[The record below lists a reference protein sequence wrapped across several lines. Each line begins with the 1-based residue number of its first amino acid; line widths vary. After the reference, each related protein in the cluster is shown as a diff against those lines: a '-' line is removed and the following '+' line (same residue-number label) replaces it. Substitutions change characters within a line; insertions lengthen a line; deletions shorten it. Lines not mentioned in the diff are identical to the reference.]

1 MNMFLGGGKL
11 NYMEFSIATL
21 LSHVSPDKLV
31 APKLLEKKL
40 GCETA
45 ASVQQLELA
54 LELLEKIGVLTK
66 ERGKFRRELTERI
79 VEAKLRCSSKGF
91 CFAIQDEEAADD
103 IYIRESHLSNAWNGD
118 RVLIE
123 LIKEGT
129 RRRSPE
135 GAVKLILERANPSVL
150 ARVKKLETGE
160 YRATP
165 LDDRLLFELDV
176 TTNGQ
181 PAQLGSTELI
191 ETNGHERIDLDNI
204 LDYLVHIRVL
214 RHAIGQDLP
223 MGKVVRVLGTTAE
236 SAEDIDIVT
245 CKHDL
250 HLTFT
255 PEVEAAA
262 AKIATELKDPLA
274 GKRLDLTQLPTIGVS
289 EQVQPLDSA
298 LTIERLD
305 GDLFRLGIHIA
316 DVASYIAADDR
327 IDREAKKRGTAVYLG
342 EHTISLLPTAVHET
356 CGFVPG
362 AERLAISVFLSL
374 NERGELVEFN
384 IQPSRI
390 RLDWLL
396 DPTQIAQVL
405 AGEATEVAPEAIEII
420 KPIWETIA
428 PAFRAHRRSRGGLEV
443 DLIQKQ
449 APFVDEGR
457 LGAIFL
463 DDPQS
468 LLTDVMVMANYAVA
482 GHLQALQVP
491 GIYAVQHNPDL
502 VEVNDTIKLAINLGL
517 NFEGEAETEVSV
529 ADLQRLSQ
537 QFAQSPVPQVL
548 NYLFKSLLK
557 TTVYNTKPGTHFGL
571 AIDNGYT
578 HFVSPLRRY
587 PDILVQRVLH
597 EVFANGKDRKTAR
610 AKEVVN
616 LGSSSC
622 HGQITWNV
630 LTPAVQ
636 LDLETQLAGVI
647 AHLNDRTKIA
657 QDAENDIAGLQ
668 KAEKMKARTGEIFQG
683 LITGVQSYGF
693 FVEIEDS
700 LVEGLV
706 HVSSLKDD
714 WYEFRPRY
722 ACLVGRKNR
731 TSYRLGDRVEV
742 QVKSV
747 DYYRQQIDLVTV
759 TSVLSEAAGESTD
772 SIEQSGDNEGNGD
785 NYDSNEFHPTET
797 TLEEEFMELG
807 DRE

>member
-21 LSHVSPDKLV
+21 LSHVSPEKLV

-40 GCETA
+40 GCETP
-45 ASVQQLELA
+45 ASVEQLDLA
-54 LELLEKIGVLTK
+54 LDLLEKIGVLVK
-66 ERGKFRRELTERI
+66 EKGKFRRELTDRV

-91 CFAIQDEEAADD
+91 CFAIQDNESADD

-123 LIKEGT
+123 VIKEGT

-150 ARVKKLETGE
+150 ARVKKLETGD
-160 YRATP
+160 YRAIP

-176 TTNGQ
+176 TTNDSAAG
-181 PAQLGSTELI
+181 
-191 ETNGHERIDLDNI
+191 NGREQVDLDNI
-204 LDYLVHIRVL
+204 LEYLVHVDVL

-223 MGKVVRVLGTTAE
+223 IGRVARVLGTTAE
-236 SAEDIDIVT
+236 SAADIDIVT

-250 HLTFT
+250 HQTFL
-255 PEVEAAA
+255 PAVEAAA
-262 AKIATELKDPLA
+262 AQITRGVKDPISGA
-274 GKRLDLTQLPTIGVS
+274 RIDLRHLPTIAVS
-289 EQVQPLDSA
+289 AQSDPIDSA
-298 LTIERLD
+298 LTIEQLE
-305 GDLFRLGIHIA
+305 GDIWRLGVHIA
-316 DVASYIAADDR
+316 DVATYLVADDR
-327 IDREAKKRGTAVYLG
+327 LDREAKKRGTAVYLG
-342 EHTISLLPTAVHET
+342 ENTIPLLPDAVHQA

-374 NERGELVEFN
+374 NERGELIEFK

-390 RLDWLL
+390 QLDWLL
-396 DPTQIAQVL
+396 DPSQIAATI
-405 AGEATEVAPEAIEII
+405 AGEPAQIDPQAIEII
-420 KPIWETIA
+420 KPIWNTIA
-428 PAFRAHRRSRGGLEV
+428 PAFRAQRRSRGGLEV

-449 APFVDEGR
+449 APFADEGR
-457 LGAIFL
+457 LGVIFL

-468 LLTDVMVMANYAVA
+468 LLTDVMVMANYAIAV
-482 GHLQALQVP
+482 HLQALQVP
-491 GIYAVQHNPDL
+491 GIYAIQHNPEL

-517 NFEGEAETEVSV
+517 NFEGEVESEVSV
-529 ADLQRLSQ
+529 ADLQRLSL
-537 QFAQSPVPQVL
+537 QFPESPVPQVL

-557 TTVYNTKPGTHFGL
+557 TTVYSTKPGTHFGL
-571 AIDNGYT
+571 AIENGYT
-578 HFVSPLRRY
+578 HAVSPLRRY
-587 PDILVQRVLH
+587 PDIIIQRVLH
-597 EVFANGKDRKTAR
+597 EVFANGRDRKTSR
-610 AKEVVN
+610 AKEIVD

-630 LTPAVQ
+630 LTPTVQ
-636 LDLETQLAGVI
+636 QDLEAQISGSI

-657 QDAENDIAGLQ
+657 QDAENDLAGLQ

-759 TSVLSEAAGESTD
+759 ASILSESASASEDTAAEDLPDVESLEIT
-772 SIEQSGDNEGNGD
+772 EEFEPSGDE
-785 NYDSNEFHPTET
+785 
-797 TLEEEFMELG
+797 
-807 DRE
+807 

>member
-1 MNMFLGGGKL
+1 MFLGGGKS

-21 LSHVSPDKLV
+21 LSHVSYEKLV
-31 APKLLEKKL
+31 TPKILEKKL
-40 GCETA
+40 GCETPS
-45 ASVQQLELA
+45 SVEQLDLA
-54 LELLEKIGVLTK
+54 LDLLEKIGIIAK
-66 ERGKFRRELTERI
+66 EKGKFRRELTDQI

-91 CFAIQDEEAADD
+91 CFAIQDEEVADD

-118 RVLIE
+118 RVLIQV
-123 LIKEGT
+123 IKEGT

-150 ARVKKLETGE
+150 ARVKRLETGD
-160 YRATP
+160 YRAIP

-176 TTNGQ
+176 KTNGSI
-181 PAQLGSTELI
+181 PGTDGAEHA
-191 ETNGHERIDLDNI
+191 NLDDI
-204 LDYLVHIRVL
+204 LDQLVHVDVL

-223 MGKVVRVLGTTAE
+223 TGTVARVLGTTAE
-236 SAEDIDIVT
+236 SAADIDIVT

-250 HLTFT
+250 HQTFS
-255 PEVEAAA
+255 PAVAAAA
-262 AKIATELKDPLA
+262 AKITKGLKDLIA
-274 GKRLDLTQLPTIGVS
+274 DKRIDLTQLPTIAVS
-289 EQVQPLDSA
+289 DEIGATDSA
-298 LTIERLD
+298 ITIENLD
-305 GDLFRLGIHIA
+305 GEIWRLGVHIA
-316 DVASYIAADDR
+316 DVASYINTDDR
-327 IDREAKKRGTAVYLG
+327 IDRDARKRGTAVYLG
-342 EHTISLLPTAVHET
+342 ENLIPLLPAAVHEA
-356 CGFVPG
+356 CGFSPDV
-362 AERLAISVFLSL
+362 ERLAISVFLSL
-374 NERGELVEFN
+374 NNLGELIEFN

-390 RLDWLL
+390 KLDWLL
-396 DPTQIAQVL
+396 KPSQIQAVL
-405 AGEATEVAPEAIEII
+405 ADEPVEIDARAIEII
-420 KPIWETIA
+420 KPIWGTIA
-428 PAFRAHRRSRGGLEV
+428 PAFRAQRQSRGGLEI

-449 APFVDEGR
+449 APFADEGR
-457 LGAIFL
+457 LGVIFL

-482 GHLQALQVP
+482 VHLQALQVP
-491 GIYAVQHNPDL
+491 GIYAVQHHPGL

-517 NFEGEAETEVSV
+517 TFEGEVETEISV
-529 ADLQRLSQ
+529 ADLQRLSL
-537 QFAQSPVPQVL
+537 QFAASPVPQVL

-557 TTVYNTKPGTHFGL
+557 TTVYSSKPGTHFGL
-571 AIDNGYT
+571 AIENGYT
-578 HFVSPLRRY
+578 HCVSPLRRY

-597 EVFANGKDRKTAR
+597 EVFASGRDRKTTR

-630 LTPAVQ
+630 LTPTVQ
-636 LDLETQLAGVI
+636 QDLEAQIAGSI

-657 QDAENDIAGLQ
+657 QDAENDLAGLQ
-668 KAEKMKARTGEIFQG
+668 KAEKMKARTGELFQG

-759 TSVLSEAAGESTD
+759 TSMLSEAAEA
-772 SIEQSGDNEGNGD
+772 EAAAAAEVL
-785 NYDSNEFHPTET
+785 PTEV
-797 TLEEEFMELG
+797 EEFVPVNDDE
-807 DRE
+807 

>member
-21 LSHVSPDKLV
+21 LSHVSPEKLV

-40 GCETA
+40 GCETP
-45 ASVQQLELA
+45 ASVEQLDLA
-54 LELLEKIGVLTK
+54 LDLLEKIGVLVK
-66 ERGKFRRELTERI
+66 EKGKFRRELTDRV

-91 CFAIQDEEAADD
+91 CFAIQDNESADD

-123 LIKEGT
+123 VIKEGT

-150 ARVKKLETGE
+150 AKVKKLEAGD
-160 YRATP
+160 YRAIP
-165 LDDRLLFELDV
+165 LDDRLLFELEV
-176 TTNGQ
+176 TTNGHH
-181 PAQLGSTELI
+181 PNG
-191 ETNGHERIDLDNI
+191 NGHEQIDLDEI
-204 LDYLVHIRVL
+204 LDHLVHVDVL

-223 MGKVVRVLGTTAE
+223 IGRVARVLGTTAE
-236 SAEDIDIVT
+236 SAADIDIVT

-250 HLTFT
+250 HQTFS
-255 PEVEAAA
+255 PAVEAAA
-262 AKIATELKDPLA
+262 AKITKGLKDPIA
-274 GKRLDLTQLPTIGVS
+274 DKRVDLRHLPTIAVS
-289 EQVQPLDSA
+289 NQPGPIDSA
-298 LTIERLD
+298 LTIEQLE
-305 GDLFRLGIHIA
+305 GEIWRLGVHIA
-316 DVASYIAADDR
+316 DIATYLVADDR
-327 IDREAKKRGTAVYLG
+327 LDREAKKRGTAVYLG
-342 EHTISLLPTAVHET
+342 ENTIPLLPAAVHQA

-374 NERGELVEFN
+374 NDRGEPIEFN

-390 RLDWLL
+390 QLDWVLE
-396 DPTQIAQVL
+396 PSQIAATL
-405 AGEATEVAPEAIEII
+405 AGEPADIDPQAIEII
-420 KPIWETIA
+420 KPIWNTLA
-428 PAFRAHRRSRGGLEV
+428 PAFREQRRSRGGLEV

-449 APFVDEGR
+449 APFADEGR
-457 LGAIFL
+457 LGVIFL

-468 LLTDVMVMANYAVA
+468 LLTDVMVMANYAIA
-482 GHLQALQVP
+482 IHLQALQVP
-491 GIYAVQHNPDL
+491 GIYAVQHNPEL

-517 NFEGEAETEVSV
+517 NFEGEVESEVSV
-529 ADLQRLSQ
+529 ADLQRLSL
-537 QFAQSPVPQVL
+537 QFPESPVPQVL

-557 TTVYNTKPGTHFGL
+557 TTVYSTKPGTHFGL
-571 AIDNGYT
+571 AIENGYT
-578 HFVSPLRRY
+578 HAVSPLQRY
-587 PDILVQRVLH
+587 PDIAIQRVLH
-597 EVFANGKDRKTAR
+597 EVFANGRDRKTSR
-610 AKEVVN
+610 AKEIVD

-630 LTPAVQ
+630 LTPTVQ
-636 LDLETQLAGVI
+636 QDLETQIAGSI

-657 QDAENDIAGLQ
+657 QDAENDLAGLQ

-759 TSVLSEAAGESTD
+759 TSMLSESESESATEEATAPED
-772 SIEQSGDNEGNGD
+772 L
-785 NYDSNEFHPTET
+785 PTVES
-797 TLEEEFMELG
+797 LEEIEEFEPLTE
-807 DRE
+807 D

>member
-31 APKLLEKKL
+31 APKILEKKL
-40 GCETA
+40 GCETPS
-45 ASVQQLELA
+45 SVEQLDLA
-54 LELLEKIGVLTK
+54 LELLEKIGILTK
-66 ERGKFRRELTERI
+66 EKGKFRRELTDRI

-91 CFAIQDEEAADD
+91 CFAIQDNESADD

-123 LIKEGT
+123 TIKEGT

-150 ARVKKLETGE
+150 ARVKRLETGE
-160 YRATP
+160 YRAIP
-165 LDDRLLFELDV
+165 LDDRLLFELEVSVD
-176 TTNGQ
+176 NS
-181 PAQLGSTELI
+181 AA
-191 ETNGHERIDLDNI
+191 TNGHNDRINLDDI
-204 LDYLVHIRVL
+204 LDHLVHVDVL

-223 MGKVVRVLGTTAE
+223 IGKVARVLGTTAE
-236 SAEDIDIVT
+236 SAPDLDIVT

-250 HLTFT
+250 HQTFNPT
-255 PEVEAAA
+255 VEAAA
-262 AKIATELKDPLA
+262 AKIIKGFKDPIA
-274 GKRLDLTQLPTIGVS
+274 SKRIDLTQLPTIAVG
-289 EQVQPLDSA
+289 EQPGPIDSA
-298 LTIERLD
+298 LTIEHLD
-305 GDLFRLGIHIA
+305 GDIWRLGIHLADIA
-316 DVASYIAADDR
+316 VYIAADDR
-327 IDREAKKRGTAVYLG
+327 LDREARKRGTAVYLG
-342 EHTISLLPTAVHET
+342 ENTIPLLPDTVHQT

-362 AERLAISVFLSL
+362 AERLAISVLLSL
-374 NERGELVEFN
+374 NDRGELIEFN
-384 IQPSRI
+384 IQPSKV

-396 DPTQIAQVL
+396 HPDRIQAVLTGETTDIDPQ
-405 AGEATEVAPEAIEII
+405 AIEII

-428 PAFRAHRRSRGGLEV
+428 PAFRAQRRSRGGLEV

-449 APFVDEGR
+449 APFADEGR
-457 LGAIFL
+457 LGVIFL

-468 LLTDVMVMANYAVA
+468 LLTDVMVMANYAIAV
-482 GHLQALQVP
+482 HLQALQVP
-491 GIYAVQHNPDL
+491 GIYAVQHNPEL

-517 NFEGEAETEVSV
+517 NFEGEVETEVSV
-529 ADLQRLSQ
+529 ADLQRLSL
-537 QFAQSPVPQVL
+537 QFPQSPVPQVL

-557 TTVYNTKPGTHFGL
+557 TTVYSTKPSTHFGL
-571 AIDNGYT
+571 AIENGYT
-578 HFVSPLRRY
+578 HAVSPLRRY
-587 PDILVQRVLH
+587 PDILIQRVLH
-597 EVFANGKDRKTAR
+597 EVFANGRDRKTSR
-610 AKEVVN
+610 AKEIVN

-630 LTPAVQ
+630 LTPTVQ
-636 LDLETQLAGVI
+636 QELETQLAGSI

-657 QDAENDIAGLQ
+657 QDAENDLAGLQ

-759 TSVLSEAAGESTD
+759 TSMLSEAATESTESAAELD
-772 SIEQSGDNEGNGD
+772 LPPLDLAELEEINE
-785 NYDSNEFHPTET
+785 
-797 TLEEEFMELG
+797 LEEEFEPL
-807 DRE
+807 DE

>member
-1 MNMFLGGGKL
+1 MNTFLGGGKL

-21 LSHVSPDKLV
+21 LSHVSPEKLV
-31 APKLLEKKL
+31 TPKILEKKL
-40 GCETA
+40 GCET
-45 ASVQQLELA
+45 SSSIQQLDLA
-54 LELLEKIGVLTK
+54 LDLLEKIGVLVK
-66 ERGKFRRELTERI
+66 DKGKFRREPTDRI

-123 LIKEGT
+123 VIKEGT

-150 ARVKKLETGE
+150 ARVKRLENGD
-160 YRATP
+160 YRAIP

-176 TTNGQ
+176 KTNGSI
-181 PAQLGSTELI
+181 PGTGGTEHA
-191 ETNGHERIDLDNI
+191 TLDEI
-204 LDYLVHIRVL
+204 LDQLVHVDVL

-223 MGKVVRVLGTTAE
+223 QGKVARVLGTTAE
-236 SAEDIDIVT
+236 SAADLDIVT

-250 HLTFT
+250 HQAFL

-262 AKIATELKDPLA
+262 AKIVKGLKDPIA
-274 GKRLDLTQLPTIGVS
+274 NKRVNLTQLPTIGVS
-289 EQVQPLDSA
+289 ELVEPLDSA

-305 GDLFRLGIHIA
+305 GEIWRLGVHIA
-316 DVASYIAADDR
+316 DVASYVIADDR
-327 IDREAKKRGTAVYLG
+327 LDRDARKRGTAVYLG
-342 EHTISLLPTAVHET
+342 ENTIPLLPAIVHET

-362 AERLAISVFLSL
+362 AERLAMSVFLSL
-374 NERGELVEFN
+374 NDLGELIEFK

-390 RLDWLL
+390 KLDWLL
-396 DPTQIAQVL
+396 HPSQIQAVV
-405 AGEATEVAPEAIEII
+405 AGESTDLDDQAIAII

-428 PAFRAHRRSRGGLEV
+428 PAFRTQRRSRGGLEV

-449 APFVDEGR
+449 APFSDEGR

-468 LLTDVMVMANYAVA
+468 LLTEVMVMANYAVA
-482 GHLQALQVP
+482 VHLQALQVP
-491 GIYAVQHNPDL
+491 GIYAVQHHPEL

-517 NFEGEAETEVSV
+517 SFEGEVETEISV
-529 ADLQRLSQ
+529 ADLQRLTL
-537 QFAQSPVPQVL
+537 QFAESPVPQVL

-557 TTVYNTKPGTHFGL
+557 TTVYSSNPGTHFGL
-571 AIDNGYT
+571 AIENGYT
-578 HFVSPLRRY
+578 HCSSPLRRY

-597 EVFANGKDRKTAR
+597 EIFASGRDRKTSR
-610 AKEVVN
+610 AKEIID

-630 LTPAVQ
+630 LTPTVQ
-636 LDLETQLAGVI
+636 QELEAQIAGSI

-657 QDAENDIAGLQ
+657 QDAENDLAGLQ

-759 TSVLSEAAGESTD
+759 TSMLSEAAANEAAANEAANEDMNEDTIEATEISQPMADDFAPES
-772 SIEQSGDNEGNGD
+772 E
-785 NYDSNEFHPTET
+785 
-797 TLEEEFMELG
+797 
-807 DRE
+807 

>member
-1 MNMFLGGGKL
+1 MFLGGGKV

-31 APKLLEKKL
+31 TPKLLEKKL
-40 GCETA
+40 GCETPS
-45 ASVQQLELA
+45 SVEQLDLA
-54 LELLEKIGVLTK
+54 LELLQKIGILAK
-66 ERGKFRRELTERI
+66 EKGKFRRELTERI

-91 CFAIQDEEAADD
+91 CFAIQDDEAAED

-123 LIKEGT
+123 LTKEGT

-135 GAVKLILERANPSVL
+135 GSVKLILERANPSVL
-150 ARVKKLETGE
+150 AKVKRLETGD
-160 YRATP
+160 YRAIP

-176 TTNGQ
+176 TTNGHQ
-181 PAQLGSTELI
+181 PQQLSDRSEQ
-191 ETNGHERIDLDNI
+191 NGQTQIQLEDI
-204 LDYLVHIRVL
+204 LDHLVHVDVV

-223 MGKVVRVLGTTAE
+223 LGKVVRVLGTTAE
-236 SAEDIDIVT
+236 SAADIDIVT

-250 HLTFT
+250 HLTF
-255 PEVEAAA
+255 PAAVEAAA
-262 AKIATELKDPLA
+262 AKIARELKDPIA
-274 GKRLDLTQLPTIGVS
+274 DKRVDLTHLPTIGVS
-289 EQVQPLDSA
+289 EQVQPLDTV
-298 LTIERLD
+298 LTIEHID
-305 GDLFRLGIHIA
+305 GDMLRLGIHIA
-316 DVASYIAADDR
+316 DVASYITADDR

-342 EHTISLLPTAVHET
+342 ENIIPLLPAAVHAT

-362 AERLAISVFLSL
+362 AERLAISIFLSL
-374 NERGELVEFN
+374 NDRGELVEFN

-396 DPTQIAQVL
+396 HPAQVNTIL
-405 AGEATEVAPEAIEII
+405 ADEATEIAPEAIKII

-428 PAFRAHRRSRGGLEV
+428 PAFRAQRRSRGGLEV
-443 DLIQKQ
+443 DLIAKQ

-463 DDPQS
+463 EDPQS
-468 LLTDVMVMANYAVA
+468 LLTEVMIMANYAVA
-482 GHLQALQVP
+482 VHLQALQVP
-491 GIYAVQHNPDL
+491 GIYAIQHNPDL

-517 NFEGEAETEVSV
+517 NFEGEAETEISV

-537 QFAQSPVPQVL
+537 QFPQSPVPQVL

-557 TTVYNTKPGTHFGL
+557 TTVYSTKPGTHFGL
-571 AIDNGYT
+571 AIENGYT
-578 HFVSPLRRY
+578 HCVSPLRRY
-587 PDILVQRVLH
+587 PDILVQRILH
-597 EVFANGKDRKTAR
+597 EVFATGRDRKTSR
-610 AKEVVN
+610 AKEIVN
-616 LGSSSC
+616 LGSSTC

-630 LTPAVQ
+630 FTPTVQ
-636 LDLETQLAGVI
+636 QDLEIQLSGVI

-657 QDAENDIAGLQ
+657 QDAENDLTGLQ

-759 TSVLSEAAGESTD
+759 ASVLSEANETEEST
-772 SIEQSGDNEGNGD
+772 ET
-785 NYDSNEFHPTET
+785 NEFAP
-797 TLEEEFMELG
+797 TLEEEFVE
-807 DRE
+807 E

>member
-1 MNMFLGGGKL
+1 MFLGGGKL

-21 LSHVSPDKLV
+21 LSHVSPEKLI
-31 APKLLEKKL
+31 APKILEKKL
-40 GCETA
+40 GCETPS
-45 ASVQQLELA
+45 SVAQLELA
-54 LELLEKIGVLTK
+54 LDLLEKIGILVK
-66 ERGKFRRELTERI
+66 EKGKFRRELTDRI

-91 CFAIQDEEAADD
+91 CFAIQDSESADD

-123 LIKEGT
+123 TIKEGT

-135 GAVKLILERANPSVL
+135 GSVKLILERANPSVL
-150 ARVKKLETGE
+150 AKVKRLETGE
-160 YRATP
+160 YRAIP
-165 LDDRLLFELDV
+165 LDDRLLFELAV
-176 TTNGQ
+176 EENGTTPPVNEQ
-181 PAQLGSTELI
+181 EQI
-191 ETNGHERIDLDNI
+191 VLDDI
-204 LDYLVHIRVL
+204 LDHLVHVDVI

-223 MGKVVRVLGTTAE
+223 MGKVARVLGTTTE

-250 HLTFT
+250 HQTFL
-255 PEVEAAA
+255 PAVEAAA
-262 AKIATELKDPLA
+262 ATVTKGFKDPIA
-274 GKRLDLTQLPTIGVS
+274 RKRVDLTQLPTIAISQQSGAI
-289 EQVQPLDSA
+289 DSA
-298 LTIERLD
+298 LTIEHLD
-305 GDLFRLGIHIA
+305 GDGWRLGVHIA
-316 DVASYIAADDR
+316 DIASYISADDR
-327 IDREAKKRGTAVYLG
+327 LDREARKRGTAVHLG
-342 EHTISLLPTAVHET
+342 ANIIPLLPDAVHQT
-356 CGFVPG
+356 CGFLPG

-374 NERGELVEFN
+374 NERGELIEFN

-390 RLDWLL
+390 QLDWLL
-396 DPTQIAQVL
+396 DPERISAAL
-405 AGEATEVAPEAIEII
+405 AGEPSEIDPQAIEIV
-420 KPIWETIA
+420 KPIWNTIA
-428 PAFRAHRRSRGGLEV
+428 PAFRAQRRSRGGLEV

-449 APFVDEGR
+449 APFADEGR

-468 LLTDVMVMANYAVA
+468 LLTDVMVMANYAIA
-482 GHLQALQVP
+482 LHLQALQVP
-491 GIYAVQHNPDL
+491 GIYAVQHNPEL

-517 NFEGEAETEVSV
+517 NFEGEVETEVSV
-529 ADLQRLSQ
+529 ADLQRLSL
-537 QFAQSPVPQVL
+537 QFPASPVPQVL

-557 TTVYNTKPGTHFGL
+557 TTVYSTQPGTHFGL
-571 AIDNGYT
+571 AIENGYT
-578 HFVSPLRRY
+578 HAVSPLRRY
-587 PDILVQRVLH
+587 PDLLIQRVLH
-597 EVFANGKDRKTAR
+597 EVFANGRDRKTSR
-610 AKEVVN
+610 AKEAVD

-630 LTPAVQ
+630 LTPTVQ
-636 LDLETQLAGVI
+636 QELESQIAGSI

-657 QDAENDIAGLQ
+657 QDAENDLAGLQ

-759 TSVLSEAAGESTD
+759 TSMLSEAATAATD
-772 SIEQSGDNEGNGD
+772 TDNTDTAASVDSNDEELTAVLADEFAPAETEDFGSGDE
-785 NYDSNEFHPTET
+785 
-797 TLEEEFMELG
+797 
-807 DRE
+807 

>member
-21 LSHVSPDKLV
+21 LSHVSSDKLV
-31 APKLLEKKL
+31 TPKILEKKL
-40 GCETA
+40 GCETTS
-45 ASVQQLELA
+45 SVEQLDVA
-54 LELLEKIGVLTK
+54 LGLLEKIGILTK
-66 ERGKFRRELTERI
+66 EKGKFRRELTDQI

-91 CFAIQDEEAADD
+91 CFAIQDEESADD

-118 RVLIE
+118 RVLVQV
-123 LIKEGT
+123 IKEGT

-150 ARVKKLETGE
+150 ARVKRLETGE
-160 YRATP
+160 YRAIP
-165 LDDRLLFELDV
+165 LDDRLLFELAV
-176 TTNGQ
+176 TTSDVGKKNGR
-181 PAQLGSTELI
+181 
-191 ETNGHERIDLDNI
+191 ERLDLDQI
-204 LDYLVHIRVL
+204 LDHLVHVDVL

-223 MGKVVRVLGTTAE
+223 IGEVARVLGTTAE
-236 SAEDIDIVT
+236 SAADIDIVT

-250 HLTFT
+250 HRRFA
-255 PEVEAAA
+255 PEVESAA
-262 AKIATELKDPLA
+262 AKIAKGFKDPIA
-274 GKRLDLTQLPTIGVS
+274 SKRLDLTHLTTIAVS
-289 EQVQPLDSA
+289 EQSGPIDSA
-298 LTIERLD
+298 LTIEHLD
-305 GDLFRLGIHIA
+305 GDIWRLGVHIA
-316 DVASYIAADDR
+316 DIASYIAADDR
-327 IDREAKKRGTAVYLG
+327 LDREARKRGIAVFLG
-342 EHTISLLPTAVHET
+342 EDIIPLLPAAVHQA
-356 CGFVPG
+356 CGFVTG
-362 AERLAISVFLSL
+362 ADRLAISVFLSL
-374 NERGELVEFN
+374 NDQGELIEFT

-390 RLDWLL
+390 RLDCLLRPEMIQSALNDAANDL
-396 DPTQIAQVL
+396 DPQVIA
-405 AGEATEVAPEAIEII
+405 TIE
-420 KPIWETIA
+420 PIWNKIA
-428 PAFRAHRRSRGGLEV
+428 PAFRAQRRSRGGLDV

-449 APFVDEGR
+449 APFADEGR

-463 DDPQS
+463 EDSQS
-468 LLTDVMVMANYAVA
+468 LLTEVMVMANYVIAS
-482 GHLQALQVP
+482 HLKALQLP
-491 GIYAVQHNPDL
+491 GIYAVQHNPAL

-517 NFEGEAETEVSV
+517 NFEGEVETEVSV
-529 ADLQRLSQ
+529 ADLQRLSL
-537 QFAQSPVPQVL
+537 QFADSPVPQVL

-557 TTVYNTKPGTHFGL
+557 TTVYSTSPGTHFGL
-571 AIDNGYT
+571 AIENGYT
-578 HFVSPLRRY
+578 HGVAPLYRY

-597 EVFANGKDRKTAR
+597 EVFANGRDRKTSR
-610 AKEVVN
+610 AKDSIN

-630 LTPAVQ
+630 LTPTIQ
-636 LDLETQLAGVI
+636 QELEAQIAGTI

-657 QDAENDIAGLQ
+657 QDAENDLAGLQ

-693 FVEIEDS
+693 FVEIEDC

-759 TSVLSEAAGESTD
+759 TSMLSEAANETD
-772 SIEQSGDNEGNGD
+772 PEITEDLIPTGDLEFAQADQFMPEITDVDQFEPLNE
-785 NYDSNEFHPTET
+785 
-797 TLEEEFMELG
+797 
-807 DRE
+807 

>member
-21 LSHVSPDKLV
+21 LSHVSPEKLV
-31 APKLLEKKL
+31 TPKLLEKKL
-40 GCETA
+40 GCETPS
-45 ASVQQLELA
+45 SVEQLELA
-54 LELLEKIGVLTK
+54 LDLLEKIGILAK
-66 ERGKFRRELTERI
+66 EKGKFRRELTERI

-91 CFAIQDEEAADD
+91 CFAIQDEESADD

-123 LIKEGT
+123 VIKEGT

-150 ARVKKLETGE
+150 ARVKRLETGD
-160 YRATP
+160 YRAIP
-165 LDDRLLFELDV
+165 LDDRLLFEVAVSPNGTIPGTDGQEHVNLD
-176 TTNGQ
+176 
-181 PAQLGSTELI
+181 
-191 ETNGHERIDLDNI
+191 DI
-204 LDYLVHIRVL
+204 LDHLVHVDVM

-223 MGKVVRVLGTTAE
+223 IGKVARVLGTTAE
-236 SAEDIDIVT
+236 SAADIDIVT

-250 HLTFT
+250 HQTFA
-255 PEVEAAA
+255 PAVEAAA
-262 AKIATELKDPLA
+262 AKIAKGWKDPL
-274 GKRLDLTQLPTIGVS
+274 GDRRIDLTQLPTIAVS
-289 EQVQPLDSA
+289 EEVGPLDSA
-298 LTIERLD
+298 LTIEHLD
-305 GDLFRLGIHIA
+305 GEIWRLGVHIA
-316 DVASYIAADDR
+316 DVASYITADDR
-327 IDREAKKRGTAVYLG
+327 IDRDARKRGTAVYLG
-342 EHTISLLPTAVHET
+342 ENLIPLLPTAVHET

-374 NERGELVEFN
+374 NHLGELIEFN
-384 IQPSRI
+384 IQPSRV

-396 DPTQIAQVL
+396 HPTQIQAVL
-405 AGEATEVAPEAIEII
+405 AGEPAEIDPQAIEII

-428 PAFRAHRRSRGGLEV
+428 PAFRAQRRSRGGLEV

-449 APFVDEGR
+449 APFADEGR
-457 LGAIFL
+457 LGVIFL

-482 GHLQALQVP
+482 VHLQALQVP
-491 GIYAVQHNPDL
+491 GIYAVQHNPEL

-517 NFEGEAETEVSV
+517 NFEGEVVETEISV
-529 ADLQRLSQ
+529 ADLQRLSL

-557 TTVYNTKPGTHFGL
+557 TTVYSSKPATHFGL
-571 AIDNGYT
+571 AIENGYT
-578 HFVSPLRRY
+578 HCVSPLRRY

-597 EVFANGKDRKTAR
+597 EVFSNGRDRKTSR
-610 AKEVVN
+610 AKEIVN

-630 LTPAVQ
+630 LTPTVQ
-636 LDLETQLAGVI
+636 QELEAQIAGSI

-657 QDAENDIAGLQ
+657 QDAENDLAGLQ

-759 TSVLSEAAGESTD
+759 TSMLSEAAANEAAELVD
-772 SIEQSGDNEGNGD
+772 SQPEE
-785 NYDSNEFHPTET
+785 
-797 TLEEEFMELG
+797 EEEFEPVS
-807 DRE
+807 E

>member
-11 NYMEFSIATL
+11 NYMEFSIAKL
-21 LSHVSPDKLV
+21 LSHVSPDKLIT
-31 APKLLEKKL
+31 PKLLEKKL
-40 GCETA
+40 GCETPS
-45 ASVQQLELA
+45 SVEQLDLA
-54 LELLEKIGVLTK
+54 LDLLAKIGILAK
-66 ERGKFRRELTERI
+66 EKGKFRRELTELI

-91 CFAIQDEEAADD
+91 CFAIQDEESADD

-123 LIKEGT
+123 VIKEGT

-150 ARVKKLETGE
+150 ARVKRLETGD
-160 YRATP
+160 YRAIP
-165 LDDRLLFELDV
+165 LDDRLLFEV
-176 TTNGQ
+176 EVSPNGTIPGTNGQ
-181 PAQLGSTELI
+181 QHV
-191 ETNGHERIDLDNI
+191 NLDDI
-204 LDYLVHIRVL
+204 LDHLVHVDVL

-223 MGKVVRVLGTTAE
+223 MGKVARVLGTTAE
-236 SAEDIDIVT
+236 SAADLDIVT

-250 HLTFT
+250 HQTF
-255 PEVEAAA
+255 PPAVEIAGE
-262 AKIATELKDPLA
+262 KIATGLKDPLA
-274 GKRLDLTQLPTIGVS
+274 EQRVNLTQLPTIAVS
-289 EQVQPLDSA
+289 EEVGAIDSA
-298 LTIERLD
+298 LTIEYLD
-305 GDLFRLGIHIA
+305 GEIWRLGVHIA
-316 DVASYIAADDR
+316 DVASYITADDR
-327 IDREAKKRGTAVYLG
+327 IDRDARKRGTAVYLG
-342 EHTISLLPTAVHET
+342 EQTIPLLPAAVGQI
-356 CGFVPG
+356 CGFIPG

-374 NERGELVEFN
+374 NSLGELIEFN

-390 RLDWLL
+390 QLDWLL
-396 DPTQIAQVL
+396 DPTQIQAVL
-405 AGEATEVAPEAIEII
+405 AGEPTEIDPQAIEII

-428 PAFRAHRRSRGGLEV
+428 PAFRAQRRSRGGLEV
-443 DLIQKQ
+443 DLLQKQ
-449 APFVDEGR
+449 APFADEGR
-457 LGAIFL
+457 LGVIFL

-482 GHLQALQVP
+482 VHLQALQVP
-491 GIYAVQHNPDL
+491 GIYAVQHHPEL

-517 NFEGEAETEVSV
+517 NFEGEVETEISV

-557 TTVYNTKPGTHFGL
+557 TTVYSSKPATHFGL
-571 AIDNGYT
+571 AIENGYT
-578 HFVSPLRRY
+578 HCVSPLRRY

-597 EVFANGKDRKTAR
+597 EVFANGRDRKTSR
-610 AKEVVN
+610 AKEIVN

-630 LTPAVQ
+630 LTPTVQ
-636 LDLETQLAGVI
+636 QELEAQIAGSI

-657 QDAENDIAGLQ
+657 QDAENDLAGLQ

-759 TSVLSEAAGESTD
+759 TSMLSEAAANSED
-772 SIEQSGDNEGNGD
+772 L
-785 NYDSNEFHPTET
+785 PTEAA
-797 TLEEEFMELG
+797 EFLPASE
-807 DRE
+807 

>member
-21 LSHVSPDKLV
+21 LSHVGPEKLV

-40 GCETA
+40 GCETPS
-45 ASVQQLELA
+45 SVEQLDLA
-54 LELLEKIGVLTK
+54 LDLLEKIGILVK
-66 ERGKFRRELTERI
+66 EKGKFRRELTDLV

-91 CFAIQDEEAADD
+91 CFAIQDNESADD

-123 LIKEGT
+123 VIKEGT

-150 ARVKKLETGE
+150 ARVKRSETGD
-160 YRATP
+160 YRAIP
-165 LDDRLLFELDV
+165 LDDRLLFELEV
-176 TTNGQ
+176 TTNGHH
-181 PAQLGSTELI
+181 PEG
-191 ETNGHERIDLDNI
+191 NGHEQINLDEI
-204 LDYLVHIRVL
+204 LDHLVHVDVL

-223 MGKVVRVLGTTAE
+223 IGRVARVLGTTAE
-236 SAEDIDIVT
+236 STADIDIVT

-250 HLTFT
+250 HQTFA
-255 PEVEAAA
+255 PAIEAAA
-262 AKIATELKDPLA
+262 AKITKGVKDPLA
-274 GKRLDLTQLPTIGVS
+274 DKRLDLRQLPTIAVS
-289 EQVQPLDSA
+289 TQTGPTDSA
-298 LTIERLD
+298 LTIEQLD
-305 GDLFRLGIHIA
+305 GEIWRLGVHIA
-316 DVASYIAADDR
+316 DIATYLVADER

-342 EHTISLLPTAVHET
+342 ENTIPLLPDAVHQA

-374 NERGELVEFN
+374 NDRGELIEFN

-390 RLDWLL
+390 QLDWLL
-396 DPTQIAQVL
+396 DPTQIAAAL
-405 AGEATEVAPEAIEII
+405 AGEPTTIDPQAIEIV
-420 KPIWETIA
+420 KPIWNTIA
-428 PAFRAHRRSRGGLEV
+428 PAFRAQRRSRGGLEV

-449 APFVDEGR
+449 APFADEGR
-457 LGAIFL
+457 LGVIFL

-468 LLTDVMVMANYAVA
+468 LLTDVMVMANYAIAV
-482 GHLQALQVP
+482 HLQALQVP
-491 GIYAVQHNPDL
+491 GIYAVQHNPEL

-517 NFEGEAETEVSV
+517 NFEGEVETEVSV
-529 ADLQRLSQ
+529 ADLQRLSL
-537 QFAQSPVPQVL
+537 QFPESPVPQVL

-557 TTVYNTKPGTHFGL
+557 TTVYSTKPGTHFGL
-571 AIDNGYT
+571 AIENGYT
-578 HFVSPLRRY
+578 HAVSPLQRY
-587 PDILVQRVLH
+587 PDIAIQRVLH
-597 EVFANGKDRKTAR
+597 EVFANGRDRKTSR
-610 AKEVVN
+610 AKEIID

-630 LTPAVQ
+630 LTPTVQ
-636 LDLETQLAGVI
+636 QDLETQIAGSI

-657 QDAENDIAGLQ
+657 QDAENDLAGLQ

-759 TSVLSEAAGESTD
+759 TSMLSEAANEEATSEDAPDSPDLADSSDSLAIESVE
-772 SIEQSGDNEGNGD
+772 I
-785 NYDSNEFHPTET
+785 
-797 TLEEEFMELG
+797 EEFDPVTE
-807 DRE
+807 DD

>member
-40 GCETA
+40 GCETPS
-45 ASVQQLELA
+45 SVEQLDLA
-54 LELLEKIGVLTK
+54 LELLEKIGILVK
-66 ERGKFRRELTERI
+66 EKGKFRRELTDRV

-91 CFAIQDEEAADD
+91 CFAIQDEESADD

-123 LIKEGT
+123 TIKEGT

-150 ARVKKLETGE
+150 AKVKRLETGE
-160 YRATP
+160 YRAIP
-165 LDDRLLFELDV
+165 LDDRLLFELEV
-176 TTNGQ
+176 TTNGTS
-181 PAQLGSTELI
+181 PT
-191 ETNGHERIDLDNI
+191 TNGHNEHLDLDDI
-204 LDYLVHIRVL
+204 IDHLVHVDVL

-223 MGKVVRVLGTTAE
+223 IGKVARVLGTTAE
-236 SAEDIDIVT
+236 SAADIDIVT

-250 HLTFT
+250 HQTFS
-255 PEVEAAA
+255 PAVAAAA
-262 AKIATELKDPLA
+262 AKITKGFKDSLA
-274 GKRLDLTQLPTIGVS
+274 DKRLDLTQLPTIAVS
-289 EQVQPLDSA
+289 EQLGPTASA

-305 GDLFRLGIHIA
+305 GEIWRLGVHIA
-316 DVASYIAADDR
+316 DIASYVVADDR
-327 IDREAKKRGTAVYLG
+327 IDREARKRGTAVYLG
-342 EHTISLLPTAVHET
+342 ENIIPLLPAAVHQA

-374 NERGELVEFN
+374 NDRGELIEFN

-390 RLDWLL
+390 QLDWSIHPDLINSL
-396 DPTQIAQVL
+396 I
-405 AGEATEVAPEAIEII
+405 AGEPAEIAPEAIEIV

-428 PAFRAHRRSRGGLEV
+428 PAFRAQRRSRGGLEV

-449 APFVDEGR
+449 APFADEGR

-468 LLTDVMVMANYAVA
+468 LLTDVMVMANYAIA
-482 GHLQALQVP
+482 LHLQALQVP
-491 GIYAVQHNPDL
+491 GIYAVQHNPEL

-517 NFEGEAETEVSV
+517 NFEGEVETEVSV
-529 ADLQRLSQ
+529 ADLQRLSL

-557 TTVYNTKPGTHFGL
+557 TTVYSTKPGTHFGL
-571 AIDNGYT
+571 AIENGYT
-578 HFVSPLRRY
+578 HAVSPLCRY

-597 EVFANGKDRKTAR
+597 EVFANGRDRKTSR

-622 HGQITWNV
+622 HGQIVWNV
-630 LTPAVQ
+630 LTPTVQ
-636 LDLETQLAGVI
+636 QELESQIAGSI

-657 QDAENDIAGLQ
+657 QDAENDLAGLQ

-759 TSVLSEAAGESTD
+759 TSMLSEAANESTVPD
-772 SIEQSGDNEGNGD
+772 PSLDRIDQIEEIDQIDEVDEVDEFDLNE
-785 NYDSNEFHPTET
+785 
-797 TLEEEFMELG
+797 
-807 DRE
+807 

>member
-21 LSHVSPDKLV
+21 LSHVGPEKLV

-40 GCETA
+40 GCETPS
-45 ASVQQLELA
+45 SVEQLDLA
-54 LELLEKIGVLTK
+54 LDLLEKIGVLVK
-66 ERGKFRRELTERI
+66 EKGKFRRELTDLV

-91 CFAIQDEEAADD
+91 CFAIQDNESADD

-123 LIKEGT
+123 VIKEGT

-150 ARVKKLETGE
+150 ARVKRLETGD
-160 YRATP
+160 YRAIP
-165 LDDRLLFELDV
+165 LDDRLLFELAV
-176 TTNGQ
+176 TTNGHH
-181 PAQLGSTELI
+181 PAD
-191 ETNGHERIDLDNI
+191 NGHEQINLDEI
-204 LDYLVHIRVL
+204 LDHLVHVDVL

-223 MGKVVRVLGTTAE
+223 IGRVARVLGTTAE
-236 SAEDIDIVT
+236 SAADLDIVT

-250 HLTFT
+250 HQTFA
-255 PEVEAAA
+255 PEIEAAA
-262 AKIATELKDPLA
+262 AKITKGVKDPLA
-274 GKRLDLTQLPTIGVS
+274 DKRLDLRQLPTIAVS
-289 EQVQPLDSA
+289 TQTDPTDSA
-298 LTIERLD
+298 LTIEQLD
-305 GDLFRLGIHIA
+305 GEIWRLGVHIA
-316 DVASYIAADDR
+316 DIATYLVADER
-327 IDREAKKRGTAVYLG
+327 LDREAKKRGTAVYLG
-342 EHTISLLPTAVHET
+342 ENTIPLLPDAVHQA

-374 NERGELVEFN
+374 NDRGELIEFN

-390 RLDWLL
+390 QLDWLL
-396 DPTQIAQVL
+396 DPTQIAATI
-405 AGEATEVAPEAIEII
+405 AGEPTEIDPQAIEIV
-420 KPIWETIA
+420 KPIWNTIA
-428 PAFRAHRRSRGGLEV
+428 PAFRAQRRSRGGLEV

-449 APFVDEGR
+449 APFADEGR
-457 LGAIFL
+457 LGVIFL

-468 LLTDVMVMANYAVA
+468 LLTDVMVMANYAIAV
-482 GHLQALQVP
+482 HLQALQVP
-491 GIYAVQHNPDL
+491 GIYAVQHNPEL
-502 VEVNDTIKLAINLGL
+502 IEVNDTIKLAINLGL
-517 NFEGEAETEVSV
+517 SFEGEVETEVSV
-529 ADLQRLSQ
+529 ADLQRLSL
-537 QFAQSPVPQVL
+537 QFPESPVPQVL

-557 TTVYNTKPGTHFGL
+557 TTVYSTNPGTHFGL
-571 AIDNGYT
+571 AIENGYT
-578 HFVSPLRRY
+578 HAVSPLQRY
-587 PDILVQRVLH
+587 PDIAIQRVLH
-597 EVFANGKDRKTAR
+597 EVFANGRDRKTSR
-610 AKEVVN
+610 AKEIID

-630 LTPAVQ
+630 LTPTVQ
-636 LDLETQLAGVI
+636 QDLEAQIAGSI

-657 QDAENDIAGLQ
+657 QDAENDLAGLQ

-759 TSVLSEAAGESTD
+759 TSMLSEAANDDEAEATAD
-772 SIEQSGDNEGNGD
+772 SGDSGD
-785 NYDSNEFHPTET
+785 SLAIESVEI
-797 TLEEEFMELG
+797 EEFEPVTE
-807 DRE
+807 DD

>member
-21 LSHVSPDKLV
+21 LSHVSPEKLV

-40 GCETA
+40 GCETP
-45 ASVQQLELA
+45 ASVEQLDLA
-54 LELLEKIGVLTK
+54 LDLLEKIGVLVK
-66 ERGKFRRELTERI
+66 EKGKFRRELTDRV

-91 CFAIQDEEAADD
+91 CFAIQDNESADD

-123 LIKEGT
+123 VIKEGT

-150 ARVKKLETGE
+150 ARVKKLETGD
-160 YRATP
+160 YRAIP

-176 TTNGQ
+176 TTNDSAAG
-181 PAQLGSTELI
+181 
-191 ETNGHERIDLDNI
+191 NGREQVDLDNI
-204 LDYLVHIRVL
+204 LEYLVHVDVL

-223 MGKVVRVLGTTAE
+223 IGRVARVLGTTAE
-236 SAEDIDIVT
+236 SAADIDIVT

-250 HLTFT
+250 HQTFL
-255 PEVEAAA
+255 PAVEAAA
-262 AKIATELKDPLA
+262 AQITRGVKDPISGA
-274 GKRLDLTQLPTIGVS
+274 RIDLRHLPTIAVS
-289 EQVQPLDSA
+289 AQSDPIDSA
-298 LTIERLD
+298 LTIEQLE
-305 GDLFRLGIHIA
+305 GDIWRLGVHIA
-316 DVASYIAADDR
+316 DVATYLVADDR
-327 IDREAKKRGTAVYLG
+327 LDREAKKRGTAVYLG
-342 EHTISLLPTAVHET
+342 ENTIPLLPDAVHQA

-374 NERGELVEFN
+374 NERGELIEFK

-390 RLDWLL
+390 QLDWLL
-396 DPTQIAQVL
+396 DPSQIAATI
-405 AGEATEVAPEAIEII
+405 AGEPAQIDPQAIEII
-420 KPIWETIA
+420 KPIWNTIA
-428 PAFRAHRRSRGGLEV
+428 PAFRAQRRSRGGLEV

-449 APFVDEGR
+449 APFADEGR
-457 LGAIFL
+457 LGVIFL

-468 LLTDVMVMANYAVA
+468 LLTDVMVMANYAIAV
-482 GHLQALQVP
+482 HLQALQVP
-491 GIYAVQHNPDL
+491 GIYAIQHNPEL

-517 NFEGEAETEVSV
+517 NFEGEVESEVSV
-529 ADLQRLSQ
+529 ADLQRLSL
-537 QFAQSPVPQVL
+537 QFPESPVPQVL

-557 TTVYNTKPGTHFGL
+557 TTVYSTKPGTHFGL
-571 AIDNGYT
+571 AIENGYT
-578 HFVSPLRRY
+578 HAVSPLRRY
-587 PDILVQRVLH
+587 PDIIIQRVLH
-597 EVFANGKDRKTAR
+597 EVFANGRDRKTSR
-610 AKEVVN
+610 AKEIVD

-630 LTPAVQ
+630 LTPTVQ
-636 LDLETQLAGVI
+636 QDLEAQISGSI

-657 QDAENDIAGLQ
+657 QDAENDLAGLQ

-759 TSVLSEAAGESTD
+759 ASILSESASASEDTAAEDLPDVESLEIT
-772 SIEQSGDNEGNGD
+772 E
-785 NYDSNEFHPTET
+785 EFEP
-797 TLEEEFMELG
+797 LEE
-807 DRE
+807 D

>member
-1 MNMFLGGGKL
+1 MKMFLGGGKL

-21 LSHVSPDKLV
+21 LSHVSSDKLV
-31 APKLLEKKL
+31 APKILEKKL
-40 GCETA
+40 GCETP
-45 ASVQQLELA
+45 ASVEQLELA
-54 LELLEKIGVLTK
+54 LELLEKIGILVK
-66 ERGKFRRELTERI
+66 EKGKFRRELSERI

-91 CFAIQDEEAADD
+91 CFAIQDEEVADD

-123 LIKEGT
+123 TIKEGT

-150 ARVKKLETGE
+150 AKVRRLETGE
-160 YRATP
+160 YRAIP

-176 TTNGQ
+176 MPNGN
-181 PAQLGSTELI
+181 GS
-191 ETNGHERIDLDNI
+191 TNGHEPIELDDI
-204 LDYLVHIRVL
+204 LDHLVHIDVV

-223 MGKVVRVLGTTAE
+223 LGKVARVLGTTAE
-236 SAEDIDIVT
+236 SAADLDIVT

-250 HLTFT
+250 HLTFS
-255 PEVEAAA
+255 PEVEASA
-262 AKIATELKDPLA
+262 AKITTGFKDRLA
-274 GKRLDLTQLPTIGVS
+274 EKRIDLTQLPTIAVS
-289 EQVQPLDSA
+289 AETGPTDNA
-298 LTIERLD
+298 LTIEHLD
-305 GDLFRLGIHIA
+305 GEILRLGVHIA
-316 DVASYIAADDR
+316 DIASYIAADDR
-327 IDREAKKRGTAVYLG
+327 LDREAKKRGTAVYLG
-342 EHTISLLPTAVHET
+342 ENTIPLLPAAIHAT
-356 CGFVPG
+356 CGFSPG

-374 NERGELVEFN
+374 NERGELIEFT

-390 RLDWLL
+390 RLDWSLH
-396 DPTQIAQVL
+396 PTHIDAIL
-405 AGEATEVAPEAIEII
+405 ADEATEIDPQAIEIV
-420 KPIWETIA
+420 KPIWKTIA
-428 PAFRAHRRSRGGLEV
+428 PAFREQRRSRGGLEV

-449 APFVDEGR
+449 APFADEGR

-463 DDPQS
+463 DDPLS

-482 GHLQALQVP
+482 VHLQALQVP
-491 GIYAVQHNPDL
+491 GIYAIQHNPDL
-502 VEVNDTIKLAINLGL
+502 VEVNDSIKLAINLGL
-517 NFEGEAETEVSV
+517 NFEGEVETEISV

-537 QFAQSPVPQVL
+537 QFASSPVPQVL

-557 TTVYNTKPGTHFGL
+557 TTVYSTKPGTHFGL
-571 AIDNGYT
+571 AIENGYT
-578 HFVSPLRRY
+578 HCISPLHRY

-597 EVFANGKDRKTAR
+597 EVFANGRDRKTSR
-610 AKEVVN
+610 AKEIID
-616 LGSSSC
+616 LSSSSC

-630 LTPAVQ
+630 LTPTVHQ
-636 LDLETQLAGVI
+636 ELETQLAGII
-647 AHLNDRTKIA
+647 AHLNDRTKSA
-657 QDAENDIAGLQ
+657 QDAENDLAGLQ

-759 TSVLSEAAGESTD
+759 TSVLSEAAAEANPD
-772 SIEQSGDNEGNGD
+772 EAQIEQTDLSGELERELEDEFEG
-785 NYDSNEFHPTET
+785 
-797 TLEEEFMELG
+797 EEF
-807 DRE
+807 DREFEE

>member
-21 LSHVSPDKLV
+21 LSHVSPEKLV
-31 APKLLEKKL
+31 TPKLLEKKL
-40 GCETA
+40 GCETPS
-45 ASVQQLELA
+45 SVQQLDLA
-54 LELLEKIGVLTK
+54 LDLLEKIGILVK
-66 ERGKFRRELTERI
+66 EKGKFRRDPSDRI

-91 CFAIQDEEAADD
+91 CFAIQDEESADD

-123 LIKEGT
+123 TIKEGT

-150 ARVKKLETGE
+150 ARVKRLETGE
-160 YRATP
+160 YRAIP

-176 TTNGQ
+176 TTNGMA
-181 PAQLGSTELI
+181 PA
-191 ETNGHERIDLDNI
+191 NGHEQINLDDI
-204 LDYLVHIRVL
+204 LDYLVHVDVL

-223 MGKVVRVLGTTAE
+223 TGQVARVLGTTAE
-236 SAEDIDIVT
+236 SAADIDIVT

-250 HLTFT
+250 HQTFL
-255 PEVEAAA
+255 PAVEAAA
-262 AKIATELKDPLA
+262 AKIAKGLKDPIA
-274 GKRLDLTQLPTIGVS
+274 DKRLDLTQLPTIAVS
-289 EQVQPLDSA
+289 ELVGPIDSA
-298 LTIERLD
+298 LTIEHLD
-305 GDLFRLGIHIA
+305 GEIWRLGVHIA
-316 DVASYIAADDR
+316 DVASYIPVDER
-327 IDREAKKRGTAVYLG
+327 LDREARKRGTAVYLG
-342 EHTISLLPTAVHET
+342 ENTIPLLPDGVHQA
-356 CGFVPG
+356 CGFIPG

-374 NERGELVEFN
+374 NERGELIEFN

-390 RLDWLL
+390 QLDWLL
-396 DPTQIAQVL
+396 HPSQIQALLLGEVTEIDPQAIA
-405 AGEATEVAPEAIEII
+405 II

-428 PAFRAHRRSRGGLEV
+428 PAFRAQRRSRGGLEV

-457 LGAIFL
+457 LGTIFL

-468 LLTDVMVMANYAVA
+468 LLTDIMVMANYAVA
-482 GHLQALQVP
+482 VHLQALQVP
-491 GIYAVQHNPDL
+491 GIYAVQHNPEL

-517 NFEGEAETEVSV
+517 SFEGEVETEVSV
-529 ADLQRLSQ
+529 AELQRLSL
-537 QFAQSPVPQVL
+537 QFPQSPVPQVL

-557 TTVYNTKPGTHFGL
+557 TTVYSSKPATHFGL
-571 AIDNGYT
+571 AIENGYT
-578 HFVSPLRRY
+578 HAVSPLRRY

-597 EVFANGKDRKTAR
+597 EVFLNGRDRKTSR
-610 AKEVVN
+610 AKEIVN

-630 LTPAVQ
+630 LTPTVQ
-636 LDLETQLAGVI
+636 QELESQIAGSI

-657 QDAENDIAGLQ
+657 QDAENDLAGLQ

-759 TSVLSEAAGESTD
+759 TSMLSEAAANEAAELD
-772 SIEQSGDNEGNGD
+772 SQ
-785 NYDSNEFHPTET
+785 PVQ
-797 TLEEEFMELG
+797 EEEEEENFEPIS
-807 DRE
+807 E

>member
-21 LSHVSPDKLV
+21 LSHVSAEKLV
-31 APKLLEKKL
+31 TPKILEKKL
-40 GCETA
+40 GCETPS
-45 ASVQQLELA
+45 SVQQLDLA
-54 LELLEKIGVLTK
+54 LELLEKIGILVK
-66 ERGKFRRELTERI
+66 EKGKFRRDSTDQI

-91 CFAIQDEEAADD
+91 CFAIQDEESADD

-123 LIKEGT
+123 TIKEGT

-135 GAVKLILERANPSVL
+135 GAVKLILERANPSIL
-150 ARVKKLETGE
+150 ARVKRLETGD

-165 LDDRLLFELDV
+165 LDDRLLFELNV
-176 TTNGQ
+176 TEDSSLGTNGGEQ
-181 PAQLGSTELI
+181 INLDEI
-191 ETNGHERIDLDNI
+191 IDH
-204 LDYLVHIRVL
+204 LVHIDVL

-223 MGKVVRVLGTTAE
+223 MGKVMRVLGTTAE
-236 SAEDIDIVT
+236 SAADIDIVT

-250 HLTFT
+250 HQTFS
-255 PEVEAAA
+255 PAVEAAA
-262 AKIATELKDPLA
+262 QKIGTGVKDPIA
-274 GKRLDLTQLPTIGVS
+274 DKRVDLTALPTIAVS
-289 EQVQPLDSA
+289 EITEPVDSA
-298 LTIERLD
+298 LTIERLE
-305 GDLFRLGIHIA
+305 GEIWRLGVHIA
-316 DVASYIAADDR
+316 DVASYIVADDR
-327 IDREAKKRGTAVYLG
+327 LDRDARRRGTAVYLG
-342 EHTISLLPTAVHET
+342 EDTIPLLPAAVHAA
-356 CGFVPG
+356 CGFSAGV
-362 AERLAISVFLSL
+362 ERLAMSIFLSL
-374 NERGELVEFN
+374 NDLGELIEFN

-396 DPTQIAQVL
+396 HPSQVQAVV
-405 AGEATEVAPEAIEII
+405 AGEPTDIDPQAHGLPSAEAIEII

-428 PAFRAHRRSRGGLEV
+428 PAFRAQRRSRGGLEV
-443 DLIQKQ
+443 DFIQKQ

-482 GHLQALQVP
+482 VHLQALQVP
-491 GIYAVQHNPDL
+491 GIYAIQHHPEL

-517 NFEGEAETEVSV
+517 SFEGEVETEISV
-529 ADLQRLSQ
+529 ADLQRLSL
-537 QFAQSPVPQVL
+537 QFADSPVPQVL

-557 TTVYNTKPGTHFGL
+557 TTVYSSNPSTHFGL
-571 AIDNGYT
+571 AIENGYT
-578 HFVSPLRRY
+578 HCVSPLRRY

-597 EVFANGKDRKTAR
+597 EIFANGRDRKTSR
-610 AKEVVN
+610 AKEIIN

-630 LTPAVQ
+630 LTPTVQ
-636 LDLETQLAGVI
+636 QDLEAQIAGSI

-657 QDAENDIAGLQ
+657 QDAENDLAGLQ

-759 TSVLSEAAGESTD
+759 TSMLSEAAAAEAAAAEAAVSVVNQISPMEAD
-772 SIEQSGDNEGNGD
+772 FAPIS
-785 NYDSNEFHPTET
+785 
-797 TLEEEFMELG
+797 EE
-807 DRE
+807 

>member
-21 LSHVSPDKLV
+21 LSHVSPEKLV
-31 APKLLEKKL
+31 TPKLLEKKL
-40 GCETA
+40 GCETPS
-45 ASVQQLELA
+45 SVQQLDLA
-54 LELLEKIGVLTK
+54 LELLEKIGILVK
-66 ERGKFRRELTERI
+66 EKGKFRRDRSDQI

-91 CFAIQDEEAADD
+91 CFAIQDEEGADD

-123 LIKEGT
+123 TIKEGT

-135 GAVKLILERANPSVL
+135 GSVKLILERANPSVL
-150 ARVKKLETGE
+150 ARVKRLETGE
-160 YRATP
+160 YRAIP

-176 TTNGQ
+176 TTNGTA
-181 PAQLGSTELI
+181 PA
-191 ETNGHERIDLDNI
+191 NGHPQIDLDEI
-204 LDYLVHIRVL
+204 LDHLVHVDVL

-223 MGKVVRVLGTTAE
+223 RGQVARVLGTTAE
-236 SAEDIDIVT
+236 SAADIDIVT

-250 HLTFT
+250 HQTFL
-255 PEVEAAA
+255 PAVEAAA
-262 AKIATELKDPLA
+262 AKIAKAIKDPIA
-274 GKRLDLTQLPTIGVS
+274 DKRVDLTQLPTIAVS
-289 EQVQPLDSA
+289 ELVGPIDSA
-298 LTIERLD
+298 LTIEHLD
-305 GDLFRLGIHIA
+305 GEVWRLGVHIA

-327 IDREAKKRGTAVYLG
+327 LDREARKRGTAVYLG
-342 EHTISLLPTAVHET
+342 ENTIPLLPDAVHQA
-356 CGFVPG
+356 CGFIPG

-374 NERGELVEFN
+374 NQQGELIEFN

-396 DPTQIAQVL
+396 HPSQIQAAL
-405 AGEATEVAPEAIEII
+405 SGEATEIDPQAIAII

-428 PAFRAHRRSRGGLEV
+428 PAFRAQRRSRGGLEV

-457 LGAIFL
+457 LGTIFL

-482 GHLQALQVP
+482 VHLQALQVP
-491 GIYAVQHNPDL
+491 GIYAVQHNPEL

-517 NFEGEAETEVSV
+517 SFEGEVETEVSV
-529 ADLQRLSQ
+529 ADLQRLSL
-537 QFAQSPVPQVL
+537 QFPQSPVPQVL

-557 TTVYNTKPGTHFGL
+557 TTVYSSNPATHFGL
-571 AIDNGYT
+571 AIENGYT
-578 HFVSPLRRY
+578 HAVSPLRRY

-597 EVFANGKDRKTAR
+597 EVFLNGRDRKTSR
-610 AKEVVN
+610 AKEIVN

-630 LTPAVQ
+630 LTPTVQ
-636 LDLETQLAGVI
+636 QELESQIAGSI

-657 QDAENDIAGLQ
+657 QDAENDLAGLQ

-759 TSVLSEAAGESTD
+759 TSMLSEAAANEAAQVGVD
-772 SIEQSGDNEGNGD
+772 PQIIEED
-785 NYDSNEFHPTET
+785 EFEPISE
-797 TLEEEFMELG
+797 
-807 DRE
+807 

>member
-21 LSHVSPDKLV
+21 LSHVSPEKLV
-31 APKLLEKKL
+31 TPKILEKKL
-40 GCETA
+40 GCETSS
-45 ASVQQLELA
+45 SVQQLDLA
-54 LELLEKIGVLTK
+54 LELLEKIGVLVK
-66 ERGKFRRELTERI
+66 EKGKFRRDSVERI

-91 CFAIQDEEAADD
+91 CFAIQDEEVADD

-123 LIKEGT
+123 VIKEGT

-150 ARVKKLETGE
+150 ARVKRLENGD
-160 YRATP
+160 YRAIP

-176 TTNGQ
+176 KKNGRIPGQ
-181 PAQLGSTELI
+181 
-191 ETNGHERIDLDNI
+191 NGTDHANLDEI
-204 LDYLVHIRVL
+204 LDQLVHVDVL

-223 MGKVVRVLGTTAE
+223 QGKVARVLGTTAE
-236 SAEDIDIVT
+236 SAADLDIVT

-250 HLTFT
+250 HQAFL
-255 PEVEAAA
+255 PDVEAAA
-262 AKIATELKDPLA
+262 AKIVKGRKDPIA
-274 GKRLDLTQLPTIGVS
+274 DKRVNLTHLPTMAVS
-289 EQVQPLDSA
+289 ELVEPTDSA

-305 GDLFRLGIHIA
+305 GEIWRLGVHIA
-316 DVASYIAADDR
+316 DVASYVVADDR
-327 IDREAKKRGTAVYLG
+327 LDRDARKRGTAVYLG
-342 EHTISLLPTAVHET
+342 ENTIPLLPATVHEN
-356 CGFVPG
+356 CGFIPG
-362 AERLAISVFLSL
+362 AERLAMSVFLSL
-374 NERGELVEFN
+374 NDLGELIEFK

-390 RLDWLL
+390 KLDWLIHP
-396 DPTQIAQVL
+396 DQIPAVL
-405 AGEATEVAPEAIEII
+405 AGEATEIDPQAIDMI

-428 PAFRAHRRSRGGLEV
+428 PAFRTQRRSRGGLEV

-449 APFVDEGR
+449 APFTDEGR

-482 GHLQALQVP
+482 VHLQALQVP
-491 GIYAVQHNPDL
+491 GIYAIQHHPEL

-517 NFEGEAETEVSV
+517 SFEGEVETEVSV
-529 ADLQRLSQ
+529 ADLQRLSL
-537 QFAQSPVPQVL
+537 QFAESPVPQVL

-557 TTVYNTKPGTHFGL
+557 TTVYSSNPGTHFGL
-571 AIDNGYT
+571 AIENGYT
-578 HFVSPLRRY
+578 HCISPLRRY

-597 EVFANGKDRKTAR
+597 EVFASGRDRKTTR
-610 AKEVVN
+610 AKEIID

-630 LTPAVQ
+630 LTPSVQ
-636 LDLETQLAGVI
+636 QELETQIAGSI

-657 QDAENDIAGLQ
+657 QDAENDLAGLQ
-668 KAEKMKARTGEIFQG
+668 KAEKMKARTGELFQG

-759 TSVLSEAAGESTD
+759 TSMLSEAAANEAAEAEATEATEAD
-772 SIEQSGDNEGNGD
+772 IEPVEVD
-785 NYDSNEFHPTET
+785 EFTPVSE
-797 TLEEEFMELG
+797 
-807 DRE
+807 

>member
-21 LSHVSPDKLV
+21 LSHVSSEKLIT
-31 APKLLEKKL
+31 PKILEKKL
-40 GCETA
+40 GCETPS
-45 ASVQQLELA
+45 SVQQLDLA
-54 LELLEKIGVLTK
+54 LDLLEKIGILVK
-66 ERGKFRRELTERI
+66 EKGKFRRDPTDQI

-91 CFAIQDEEAADD
+91 CFAIQDEESADD

-123 LIKEGT
+123 TIKEGT

-135 GAVKLILERANPSVL
+135 GSVKLILERANPSIL
-150 ARVKKLETGE
+150 ARVKRLETGD

-165 LDDRLLFELDV
+165 LDDRLLFELSV
-176 TTNGQ
+176 TEDSDPVTNGREQ
-181 PAQLGSTELI
+181 INLDDI
-191 ETNGHERIDLDNI
+191 IDH
-204 LDYLVHIRVL
+204 LVHIDVL

-223 MGKVVRVLGTTAE
+223 IGQVVRVLGTTAE
-236 SAEDIDIVT
+236 SAADLDIVT

-250 HLTFT
+250 HQTFL
-255 PEVEAAA
+255 PAVEAAA
-262 AKIATELKDPLA
+262 QKVARGLKDPIA
-274 GKRLDLTQLPTIGVS
+274 DKRVNLTALPTIAVS
-289 EQVQPLDSA
+289 ELAAPVDSA
-298 LTIERLD
+298 LTIERLE
-305 GDLFRLGIHIA
+305 GEIWRLGVHIA
-316 DVASYIAADDR
+316 DVASYIVADDR
-327 IDREAKKRGTAVYLG
+327 LDRDARKRGTAVYLG
-342 EHTISLLPTAVHET
+342 EDTIPLLPAAVHEA
-356 CGFVPG
+356 CGFSAG
-362 AERLAISVFLSL
+362 AERLAMSVFLSL
-374 NERGELVEFN
+374 NDLGELIEFN

-396 DPTQIAQVL
+396 HPSQVQTVI
-405 AGEATEVAPEAIEII
+405 AGESTEIDPQAIEII

-428 PAFRAHRRSRGGLEV
+428 PAFRAQRRSRGGLEV
-443 DLIQKQ
+443 DFIQKQ

-482 GHLQALQVP
+482 VHLQALQVP
-491 GIYAVQHNPDL
+491 GIYAVQHHPEL

-517 NFEGEAETEVSV
+517 SFEGEVETEISV
-529 ADLQRLSQ
+529 ADLQRLSL
-537 QFAQSPVPQVL
+537 QFADSPVPQVL

-557 TTVYNTKPGTHFGL
+557 TTVYSSTPSTHFGL
-571 AIDNGYT
+571 AIENGYT
-578 HFVSPLRRY
+578 HCVSPLRRY

-597 EVFANGKDRKTAR
+597 EVFASGRDRKTSR
-610 AKEVVN
+610 AKEIIN

-630 LTPAVQ
+630 LTPTVQ
-636 LDLETQLAGVI
+636 QELESQIAGSI

-657 QDAENDIAGLQ
+657 QDAENDLAGLQ

-759 TSVLSEAAGESTD
+759 TSMLSEAAAAAEAAAVGD
-772 SIEQSGDNEGNGD
+772 SEATEIAQTTEV
-785 NYDSNEFHPTET
+785 EFVSISDE
-797 TLEEEFMELG
+797 
-807 DRE
+807 

>member
-21 LSHVSPDKLV
+21 LSHVSSEKLV
-31 APKLLEKKL
+31 TPKILEKKL
-40 GCETA
+40 GCETPS
-45 ASVQQLELA
+45 SVQQLDLA
-54 LELLEKIGVLTK
+54 LELLEKIGILVK
-66 ERGKFRRELTERI
+66 EKGKFRRDPTDRI

-91 CFAIQDEEAADD
+91 CFAIQDEESADD

-123 LIKEGT
+123 TIKEGT

-135 GAVKLILERANPSVL
+135 GAVKLILERANPSIL
-150 ARVKKLETGE
+150 ARVKRLETGD

-165 LDDRLLFELDV
+165 LDDRLLFELNV
-176 TTNGQ
+176 TEDSSPVTNGREQ
-181 PAQLGSTELI
+181 
-191 ETNGHERIDLDNI
+191 IDLDQI
-204 LDYLVHIRVL
+204 IDHLVHIDVL

-223 MGKVVRVLGTTAE
+223 MGQVVRVLGTTAE
-236 SAEDIDIVT
+236 SAADIDIVT

-250 HLTFT
+250 HQTFS
-255 PEVEAAA
+255 PAVEAAA
-262 AKIATELKDPLA
+262 QKIATGLKDPIA
-274 GKRLDLTQLPTIGVS
+274 DKRVNLTEIPTIAVS
-289 EQVQPLDSA
+289 ELVGPVDSA
-298 LTIERLD
+298 LTIERLE
-305 GDLFRLGIHIA
+305 GEIWRLGVHIA

-327 IDREAKKRGTAVYLG
+327 LDRDARKRGTAVYLG
-342 EHTISLLPTAVHET
+342 EDTIPLLPAAVHEA
-356 CGFVPG
+356 CGFSAG
-362 AERLAISVFLSL
+362 AERLAMSVFLSL
-374 NERGELVEFN
+374 NDLGELIEFN

-396 DPTQIAQVL
+396 HPSQVQAVL
-405 AGEATEVAPEAIEII
+405 AGESTDIDPQAIEII

-428 PAFRAHRRSRGGLEV
+428 PAFRAQRRSRGGLEV
-443 DLIQKQ
+443 DFIQKQ

-482 GHLQALQVP
+482 VHLQALQVP
-491 GIYAVQHNPDL
+491 GIYAVQHHPEL

-517 NFEGEAETEVSV
+517 SFEGEVETEISV
-529 ADLQRLSQ
+529 ADLQRLSL
-537 QFAQSPVPQVL
+537 QFADSPVPQVL

-557 TTVYNTKPGTHFGL
+557 TTVYSSSPSTHFGL
-571 AIDNGYT
+571 AIENGYT
-578 HFVSPLRRY
+578 HCVSPLRRY

-597 EVFANGKDRKTAR
+597 EIFASGRDRKTSR
-610 AKEVVN
+610 AKEIIN

-630 LTPAVQ
+630 LTPTVQ
-636 LDLETQLAGVI
+636 QELEAQIAGSI

-657 QDAENDIAGLQ
+657 QDAENDLAGLQ

-759 TSVLSEAAGESTD
+759 TSMLSEAAAADEAAAAVVTEVSAMEAD
-772 SIEQSGDNEGNGD
+772 FAPIGDE
-785 NYDSNEFHPTET
+785 
-797 TLEEEFMELG
+797 
-807 DRE
+807 

>member
-1 MNMFLGGGKL
+1 MFLGGGKL

-21 LSHVSPDKLV
+21 LSHVSPEKLV
-31 APKLLEKKL
+31 TPKILEKKL
-40 GCETA
+40 GCETPS
-45 ASVQQLELA
+45 SVAQLDLA
-54 LELLEKIGVLTK
+54 LELLEKIGILVK
-66 ERGKFRRELTERI
+66 EKGKFRRELTERI

-91 CFAIQDEEAADD
+91 CFAIQDSESADD

-123 LIKEGT
+123 VIKDGS

-150 ARVKKLETGE
+150 AKVKRLETGD
-160 YRATP
+160 YRAIP
-165 LDDRLLFELDV
+165 LDDRLLFELEVNPSD
-176 TTNGQ
+176 NSS
-181 PAQLGSTELI
+181 PP
-191 ETNGHERIDLDNI
+191 NGHEPIVLDDI
-204 LDYLVHIRVL
+204 LDHLVHVDVL

-223 MGKVVRVLGTTAE
+223 IGKVARVLGMTTE
-236 SAEDIDIVT
+236 SAQDIDIVT

-250 HLTFT
+250 HQTFL
-255 PEVEAAA
+255 PAVEAAA
-262 AKIATELKDPLA
+262 AKVTKGFKDPIA
-274 GKRLDLTQLPTIGVS
+274 AKRLDLTGLPTIAIGQQS
-289 EQVQPLDSA
+289 EPQDRA
-298 LTIERLD
+298 LTIEHLD
-305 GDLFRLGIHIA
+305 GDVWRLGVHIA
-316 DVASYIAADDR
+316 DIASYITADDR
-327 IDREAKKRGTAVYLG
+327 LDREARKRGTAVYLG
-342 EHTISLLPTAVHET
+342 ENTIPLLPDAVHQA
-356 CGFVPG
+356 CGFLPG

-374 NERGELVEFN
+374 NEGGELIEFN

-390 RLDWLL
+390 QLDWSI
-396 DPTQIAQVL
+396 DPERVNAAL
-405 AGEATEVAPEAIEII
+405 AGEPGEIDPQALEII
-420 KPIWETIA
+420 KPIWNTIA
-428 PAFRAHRRSRGGLEV
+428 PAFRAQRRSRGGLEV
-443 DLIQKQ
+443 DTIQKQ
-449 APFVDEGR
+449 APFADEGR

-468 LLTDVMVMANYAVA
+468 LLTDVMVMANYAIAV
-482 GHLQALQVP
+482 HLQALQVP
-491 GIYAVQHNPDL
+491 GIYAVQHTPEL

-517 NFEGEAETEVSV
+517 SFEGEVETEISV
-529 ADLQRLSQ
+529 ADLQRLSL

-557 TTVYNTKPGTHFGL
+557 TTVYSTKPGTHFGL
-571 AIDNGYT
+571 AIENGYT
-578 HFVSPLRRY
+578 HAVSPLQRY
-587 PDILVQRVLH
+587 PDILIQRVLH
-597 EVFANGKDRKTAR
+597 EVFANGRDRKTSR
-610 AKEVVN
+610 AKEILD

-630 LTPAVQ
+630 LTPTVQ
-636 LDLETQLAGVI
+636 QELETQIAGSI

-657 QDAENDIAGLQ
+657 QDAENDLAGLQ
-668 KAEKMKARTGEIFQG
+668 KAEKMKSRTGEIFQG

-759 TSVLSEAAGESTD
+759 TSMLSEAATD
-772 SIEQSGDNEGNGD
+772 AANEAGTAEAIAATTDTDTDLDAVTVSHDLEETDFESGDD
-785 NYDSNEFHPTET
+785 
-797 TLEEEFMELG
+797 
-807 DRE
+807 

>member
-21 LSHVSPDKLV
+21 LSHVSPEKLIT
-31 APKLLEKKL
+31 PKILEKKL
-40 GCETA
+40 GCETP
-45 ASVQQLELA
+45 ASVEQLDLA
-54 LELLEKIGVLTK
+54 LDLLEKIGVLVK
-66 ERGKFRRELTERI
+66 DKGKFRRDATDRI

-118 RVLIE
+118 RVLVE
-123 LIKEGT
+123 VIKEGT

-150 ARVKKLETGE
+150 ARVKRLEDGD
-160 YRATP
+160 YRAIP
-165 LDDRLLFELDV
+165 LDDRLLFELEV
-176 TTNGQ
+176 KKNGSI
-181 PAQLGSTELI
+181 PGIDGTEHANLDEI
-191 ETNGHERIDLDNI
+191 IDH
-204 LDYLVHIRVL
+204 LVHVDVL

-223 MGKVVRVLGTTAE
+223 KGKVARVLGATAE
-236 SAEDIDIVT
+236 AAADLDIVT

-250 HLTFT
+250 HQTFL
-255 PEVEAAA
+255 PDVEAAA
-262 AKIATELKDPLA
+262 AKIAKGLKDPIA
-274 GKRLDLTQLPTIGVS
+274 DKRINLTHLPTIAVS
-289 EQVQPLDSA
+289 ESVEPIDHA

-305 GDLFRLGIHIA
+305 GEIWRLGVHIA
-316 DVASYIAADDR
+316 DVASYIVADDR
-327 IDREAKKRGTAVYLG
+327 LDRDARKRGTAVYLG
-342 EHTISLLPTAVHET
+342 ENTIPLLPEIVHQA
-356 CGFVPG
+356 CGFSPG
-362 AERLAISVFLSL
+362 AERLAMSVFLSL
-374 NERGELVEFN
+374 NDLGELIEFN
-384 IQPSRI
+384 IEPSRI
-390 RLDWLL
+390 KLDWLL
-396 DPTQIAQVL
+396 QPSQIQAVV
-405 AGEATEVAPEAIEII
+405 AGEATDLDPQAIAII

-428 PAFRAHRRSRGGLEV
+428 PAFRTQRRSRGGLEV

-449 APFVDEGR
+449 APFADEGR

-463 DDPQS
+463 DDPQT

-482 GHLQALQVP
+482 VHLQALQVP
-491 GIYAVQHNPDL
+491 GIYAVQHHPEL

-517 NFEGEAETEVSV
+517 SFEGEVETEISV
-529 ADLQRLSQ
+529 ADLQRLTL
-537 QFAQSPVPQVL
+537 QFAESPVPQVL

-557 TTVYNTKPGTHFGL
+557 TTVYSSNPGTHFGL
-571 AIDNGYT
+571 AIENGYT
-578 HFVSPLRRY
+578 HCISPLHRY

-597 EVFANGKDRKTAR
+597 EVFASGRDRKTSR
-610 AKEVVN
+610 AKEIIN

-630 LTPAVQ
+630 LTPTVQ
-636 LDLETQLAGVI
+636 QELEAQIAGSI

-657 QDAENDIAGLQ
+657 QDAENDLAGLQ

-759 TSVLSEAAGESTD
+759 TSMLSEVAANEAAANEAANEDMNEEAIEATEISQPMADDFAPES
-772 SIEQSGDNEGNGD
+772 E
-785 NYDSNEFHPTET
+785 
-797 TLEEEFMELG
+797 
-807 DRE
+807 

>member
-21 LSHVSPDKLV
+21 LSHVSSDKLV

-40 GCETA
+40 GCETP
-45 ASVQQLELA
+45 SSIEQLELA
-54 LELLEKIGVLTK
+54 LELLEKIGILAK
-66 ERGKFRRELTERI
+66 DKGKFRREEPVDRI

-91 CFAIQDEEAADD
+91 CFALQDEEGADD
-103 IYIRESHLSNAWNGD
+103 IYIRESHLNNAWNGD

-123 LIKEGT
+123 VIKEGT

-150 ARVKKLETGE
+150 AKIKRTETGE
-160 YRATP
+160 YRAIP
-165 LDDRLLFELDV
+165 LDDRLLFELNV
-176 TTNGQ
+176 TTNGHG
-181 PAQLGSTELI
+181 AS
-191 ETNGHERIDLDNI
+191 NGRDRVDLDDI
-204 LDYLVHIRVL
+204 LDYLVHIEVL

-223 MGKVVRVLGTTAE
+223 IGRVERVLGTTAE
-236 SAEDIDIVT
+236 SAADIDIVT

-250 HLTFT
+250 HLTFS
-255 PEVEAAA
+255 PEIAAAA
-262 AKIATELKDPLA
+262 AKIAHGFKDRLA
-274 GKRLDLTQLPTIGVS
+274 DKRVDLTELPTISVS
-289 EQVQPLDSA
+289 AETGPIDNA
-298 LTIERLD
+298 LTLEHLD
-305 GDLFRLGIHIA
+305 GNIVRLGVHIA
-316 DVASYIAADDR
+316 DVASYIIADDR
-327 IDREAKKRGTAVYLG
+327 LDREAKKRSTAVYLG
-342 EHTISLLPTAVHET
+342 DNVIPLLPAAIHET
-356 CGFVPG
+356 CGFIPG
-362 AERLAISVFLSL
+362 DERLAISIFLSL
-374 NERGELVEFN
+374 NERGELIEFTL
-384 IQPSRI
+384 QPSRI

-396 DPTQIAQVL
+396 HPAHIEAILADTAAEIDPQ
-405 AGEATEVAPEAIEII
+405 AIEIV
-420 KPIWETIA
+420 KPIWTAIA
-428 PAFRAHRRSRGGLEV
+428 PAFREQRRSRGGLEV

-449 APFVDEGR
+449 APFADEGR

-463 DDPQS
+463 DDPLS

-482 GHLQALQVP
+482 VHLQALQVP
-491 GIYAVQHNPDL
+491 GIYAVQHNPEL
-502 VEVNDTIKLAINLGL
+502 VEVNDSIKLAINLGL
-517 NFEGEAETEVSV
+517 NFEGEIETEISV

-537 QFAQSPVPQVL
+537 QFASSPVPQVL

-557 TTVYNTKPGTHFGL
+557 TTVYSTKPGTHFGL
-571 AIDNGYT
+571 AIENGYT
-578 HFVSPLRRY
+578 HCISPLHRY

-597 EVFANGKDRKTAR
+597 EVFINGRDRKTTR

-630 LTPAVQ
+630 LTPTIQ
-636 LDLETQLAGVI
+636 QELESQIAGVI
-647 AHLNDRTKIA
+647 PHLNDRTKIA
-657 QDAENDIAGLQ
+657 QDAENDLAGLQ
-668 KAEKMKARTGEIFQG
+668 KAQKMKARTGEIFQG

-759 TSVLSEAAGESTD
+759 ASVMSETVT
-772 SIEQSGDNEGNGD
+772 EQEP
-785 NYDSNEFHPTET
+785 EQIA
-797 TLEEEFMELG
+797 LAEEFEQ
-807 DRE
+807 DEQDEWDEQDEQDEQDERE